1 MNFTYD
7 HDLMTIQWNPTH
19 WVDYYI
25 INVMHNESEFTL
37 TTSNTTIKVPLH
49 YNQEYNVTVIANNCA
64 GNSTSAEMSMRVGKY
79 TCNCLKLYSHR
90 VKK

>member
-7 HDLMTIQWNPTH
+7 HDLMTIQWNPTD

-64 GNSTSAEMSMRVGKY
+64 GNSTPAEMSMRVGKY
-79 TCNCLKLYSHR
+79 M
-90 VKK
+90 